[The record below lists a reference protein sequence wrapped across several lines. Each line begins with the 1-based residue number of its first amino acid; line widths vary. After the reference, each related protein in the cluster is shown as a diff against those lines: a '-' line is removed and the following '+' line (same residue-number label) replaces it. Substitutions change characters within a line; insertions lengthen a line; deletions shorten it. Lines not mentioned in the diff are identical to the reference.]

1 MTREERL
8 MQTDQ
13 QRPPD
18 VNDLEQRKP
27 ATRRILWIIGTIIV
41 LVLLLTLGF
50 SWYQTN
56 AANNNAAQATPT
68 PESTMPAQGGGSQSG
83 QDGGASTTVTPASGV
98 APTAPIA
105 ATPTHAP
112 TPTMAAPIPTP
123 ARPTQPPST
132 PVPPPTPAQPTQPT
146 SPGMQATPT
155 P

>member
-1 MTREERL
+1 

-18 VNDLEQRKP
+18 VNDLEQNKP
-27 ATRRILWIIGTIIV
+27 ATRRILWIIGAIIV

-56 AANNNAAQATPT
+56 AASNNGTQATPT

-83 QDGGASTTVTPASGV
+83 QDGGVSSTVTPASGV
-98 APTAPIA
+98 APTAPV

-112 TPTMAAPIPTP
+112 TPTMAVPIPTP

-132 PVPPPTPAQPTQPT
+132 PVPPPTPAQPT